1 MLITYE
7 FKTNM
12 VYYHLNLKT
21 DASEDPPREEIN
33 EHFKYEMDL
42 NKHKDDNFLD
52 NLVGEISAAD
62 LMQVHRHS

>member
-1 MLITYE
+1 MLIAYE

-52 NLVGEISAAD
+52 NLIG
-62 LMQVHRHS
+62 